1 MTSLHAVPHS
11 LPRLARSAPGALPPP
26 PGPLA
31 SPLAL
36 SPSRSPAGSGAA
48 VALRPGPSGVGK
60 PRGPMPAGCR
70 SDPRSAEHRPGACAG
85 TQVSARGRG
94 AENLSPRRP
103 AAAGTPPPPPAP
115 ARQPAAALPAP
126 SSAPAPRGCSAL
138 PLPSCLSSL
147 RFLPSPP
154 CLSSRWEGL
163 GLPEV
168 SGMGPGPIGCRRTRP
183 LRGEGA
189 LAVSIGLGEGAT
201 EREA

>member
-1 MTSLHAVPHS
+1 MTSLHAVPHL

-31 SPLAL
+31 APLAL
-36 SPSRSPAGSGAA
+36 SPSRSPAGSSAA
-48 VALRPGPSGVGK
+48 VALLPGPSGVGK

-70 SDPRSAEHRPGACAG
+70 ADPRSAEHRPGACAG

-103 AAAGTPPPPPAP
+103 AAAKTPPPAP

-154 CLSSRWEGL
+154 ASAAGGRDWDFLRSQGWGRGPL
-163 GLPEV
+163 AAG
-168 SGMGPGPIGCRRTRP
+168 GPG
-183 LRGEGA
+183 L
-189 LAVSIGLGEGAT
+189 
-201 EREA
+201 

>member
-1 MTSLHAVPHS
+1 MPSLTCCLGS
-11 LPRLARSAPGALPPP
+11 LARLPARCL
-26 PGPLA
+26 PLPA
-31 SPLAL
+31 R

-48 VALRPGPSGVGK
+48 VALLPGPSGVGK

-70 SDPRSAEHRPGACAG
+70 ADPRSVEHRPGACAG

-103 AAAGTPPPPPAP
+103 AAAKTPPPAP

-147 RFLPSPP
+147 RFLPCPP
-154 CLSSRWEGL
+154 ASAAGGRDWDFLRSQGWGWGPL
-163 GLPEV
+163 AAG
-168 SGMGPGPIGCRRTRP
+168 GPG
-183 LRGEGA
+183 L
-189 LAVSIGLGEGAT
+189 
-201 EREA
+201 

>member
-103 AAAGTPPPPPAP
+103 AAAGTPHPRPRQPASPPRRFPLLPRPPPPAA
-115 ARQPAAALPAP
+115 ARRSPCQAVSLLCAFSPAP
-126 SSAPAPRGCSAL
+126 PASAAGGRDWDFLRSQGWGRG
-138 PLPSCLSSL
+138 PLAA
-147 RFLPSPP
+147 
-154 CLSSRWEGL
+154 G
-163 GLPEV
+163 
-168 SGMGPGPIGCRRTRP
+168 GPG
-183 LRGEGA
+183 L
-189 LAVSIGLGEGAT
+189 
-201 EREA
+201 